1 MTYSKPLSTLLAL
14 TILLLNLSSPAFATY
29 PPKNAMPRESDSS
42 SAGEKTSSRK
52 TIRNP
57 YSVSLWLASESPL
70 LVPGIKYSVEQTMSR
85 QSAFYV
91 QETLDWPYDYTSRDI
106 GDEIESLEG
115 QLILKVNLL
124 DVVDSSTGGV
134 TIGSLISEFTGSN
147 LNQLKS
153 GMTSIT
159 SRQMSTRLSIE
170 IEVYDATNGR
180 QVASIQQEAESK
192 GAAFDLTMEDASY
205 TGTKSAS
212 SVVGFDS
219 ASYVESGFG
228 KAMKSAI
235 AKGMVDIIKKLDERP
250 WECQIA
256 EVDENTVYLNVGE
269 KSQLKTG
276 DKLSVYRATKTLKHP
291 KSGRV
296 LQILKEEI
304 GELTVTQVLEEITV
318 ARTVPGATFRTSDY
332 VRLKKTK

>member
-52 TIRNP
+52 TIQNP

-124 DVVDSSTGGV
+124 DVVDLSTGGV
-134 TIGSLISEFTGSN
+134 TIGSLVSEFTGSN

-153 GMTSIT
+153 G
-159 SRQMSTRLSIE
+159 
-170 IEVYDATNGR
+170 
-180 QVASIQQEAESK
+180 
-192 GAAFDLTMEDASY
+192 
-205 TGTKSAS
+205 
-212 SVVGFDS
+212 
-219 ASYVESGFG
+219 
-228 KAMKSAI
+228 
-235 AKGMVDIIKKLDERP
+235 
-250 WECQIA
+250 
-256 EVDENTVYLNVGE
+256 
-269 KSQLKTG
+269 
-276 DKLSVYRATKTLKHP
+276 ATKGHPELLLKVEDRLTLEIRGAERLNIQSNVIDLRCASVMHNIIHRR
-291 KSGRV
+291 SV
-296 LQILKEEI
+296 LL
-304 GELTVTQVLEEITV
+304 
-318 ARTVPGATFRTSDY
+318 
-332 VRLKKTK
+332 